1 MVGVK
6 KQGCIVSMFGYT
18 PAEDYVT
25 TLMIQLAVS
34 GLKRFIKDYL
44 LDESKKKRYYIS
56 SELSCRMNH
65 RDYSQPSSHLCLLI
79 CSRLHRLPTYTPV
92 GGRHHFLRLFVT
104 RLNSDLQ

>member
-34 GLKRFIKDYL
+34 GLKRFMKDYL
-44 LDESKKKRYYIS
+44 PDESKKKRYYIS

-65 RDYSQPSSHLCLLI
+65 RGYSQSSSHLCLLI
-79 CSRLHRLPTYTPV
+79 
-92 GGRHHFLRLFVT
+92 
-104 RLNSDLQ
+104 